1 MKISRLL
8 IVMPFLILNQKVN
21 SWGFYAHKELNYY
34 SCFLLPYEM
43 FGFYK
48 ENIDLIREFA
58 VKADQRRY
66 AVDGEAPKH
75 YIDLDHYEK
84 SLPLDTMPRKW
95 NDAVAKY
102 SEDTLLA
109 YGIVPWN
116 VVTVLNRLSKA
127 MERKDYERIIKYSA
141 DLGHYIGD
149 AHVPLHA
156 TKNYNGQ
163 LTDQKGIHGLW
174 ESRIPEL
181 FATNFDYFI
190 GKAKYINNPL
200 NFIWDRVEE
209 SFGAKD
215 SVLRLE
221 KVISE
226 RFPNTKYSYEIR
238 GRSTVRVY
246 SKEFTDAYH
255 QSMNGMVERRLR
267 KSIFAV
273 ASFWYTAWV
282 NAGQPDLEFDL
293 NIKKRLKQELA
304 DDPCEDGECN
314 HTQPPKGRLEPK

>member
-1 MKISRLL
+1 MYRLVL
-8 IVMPFLILNQKVN
+8 FIPLVFSMFKVN

-34 SCFLLPYEM
+34 ACFLLPYEM

-48 ENIDLIREFA
+48 ENIDLIKEYA

-84 SLPLDTMPRKW
+84 SLPLDTIPRKW
-95 NDAVAKY
+95 ADAVAKY

-116 VVTVLNRLSKA
+116 VVSVLNRLSKA
-127 MERKDYERIIKYSA
+127 MELKDYERIIKLSA

-149 AHVPLHA
+149 SHVPLHA

-163 LTDQKGIHGLW
+163 LTDQVGIHGLW

-181 FATNFDYFI
+181 FDSNFDYFI
-190 GKAKYINNPL
+190 GKATYIQSPL
-200 NFIWDRVEE
+200 NYIWDRVEE
-209 SFGAKD
+209 SFAAKD
-215 SVLRLE
+215 SVLNLE
-221 KVISE
+221 NVISKQFE
-226 RFPNTKYSYEIR
+226 STKYSYEVK
-238 GRSTVRVY
+238 GRNTIRVY
-246 SKEFTDAYH
+246 SKEFTNAYH
-255 QSMNGMVERRLR
+255 RSMNGMVERRMR
-267 KSIFAV
+267 QSIYSV
-273 ASFWYTAWV
+273 ASLWYTAWV
-282 NAGQPDLEFDL
+282 NAGQPDLAYNVEVR
-293 NIKKRLKQELA
+293 KKLKKELE

-314 HTQPPKGRLEPK
+314 HTAPPKGRLEPK